1 MRVTWAQI
9 PPFGPPEG
17 TTRAAHPQPGSR
29 ADRRTPATR
38 QPRSSPVRAVH
49 PLHQLVGPWG
59 QTQRTLRAG

>member
-29 ADRRTPATR
+29 ADRQTPATR

-49 PLHQLVGPWG
+49 PLHQLVGP
-59 QTQRTLRAG
+59 